1 MSVAY
6 NEVKA
11 IVAGI
16 ADRNYDRVY
25 VGITGATNPIVASL
39 FQATMAY
46 LSSEV
51 IPIYVQ
57 GRGTLSVRS
66 FVASDVRDRVVA
78 EEALSVARSGQI
90 RVAARL
96 AERLKSEEDWQFLA
110 SSLNALA
117 LWDDFDYEQAH
128 KGLDPLEH
136 RAAVLRSH
144 PLLAAVAETTSRLAE
159 AAGKMFALAK
169 DIRNDQKFAETVGKP
184 DWRSTVRETG
194 PLLVADALANAQRR
208 VAEGRY
214 TDAVLRAYRA
224 AECATQMRLLAIGIH
239 PQRPD
244 ACQPAFR
251 RFSSEEVTKG
261 SLAFKAG
268 LVFLAAA
275 GQLDFAPIEDKV
287 RDLGS
292 LRNST
297 YLEHGYV
304 RVQEAKGRKCVESSC
319 SICEYLLDPGIGE
332 LSRRFEMRF

>member
-184 DWRSTVRETG
+184 DWRSNG
-194 PLLVADALANAQRR
+194 PGNGPVTRGRR
-208 VAEGRY
+208 PCKRSATRRRRPVHRCRTTRLSGR
-214 TDAVLRAYRA
+214 R
-224 AECATQMRLLAIGIH
+224 MR
-239 PQRPD
+239 D
-244 ACQPAFR
+244 
-251 RFSSEEVTKG
+251 SNEVTRYWNSSAASRRLPARLSALFVGG
-261 SLAFKAG
+261 SYQG
-268 LVFLAAA
+268 
-275 GQLDFAPIEDKV
+275 
-287 RDLGS
+287 
-292 LRNST
+292 
-297 YLEHGYV
+297 
-304 RVQEAKGRKCVESSC
+304 SSC
-319 SICEYLLDPGIGE
+319 I
-332 LSRRFEMRF
+332 